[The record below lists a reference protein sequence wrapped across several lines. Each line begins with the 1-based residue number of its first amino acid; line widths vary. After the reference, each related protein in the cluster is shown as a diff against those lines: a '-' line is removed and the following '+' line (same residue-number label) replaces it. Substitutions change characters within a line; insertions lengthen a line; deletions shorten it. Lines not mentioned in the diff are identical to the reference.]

1 MRTSITQVVVFAGA
15 LAAAL
20 PCAGLLGLLYFKA
33 PNIDRVAE
41 NIFDNVSE
49 NNAKSIVGD
58 VRGLCRIMD
67 LSLKN
72 SASKDTYELERESL
86 KESICKNLEN
96 SKIGATG
103 NFWVVEFLDE
113 FNTVV
118 RVSKKGLKTGK
129 IIEKDFNELDL
140 KPQQKAIGEILSAA
154 KKSGEKINFV
164 KRSLSDMRITG
175 EKYTAFCYL
184 PEFKWVIGVSFA
196 GDIPEKQTLSKTK
209 PIDSV
214 AEKLSVKTG
223 SKKMFFDVLTVS
235 LILLIGAVA
244 LSLIVSSNIL
254 VGFKSANRALKLLRS
269 GKVREAAY
277 ILRSASFNNK
287 NSFSEMDE
295 IFQNIA
301 MYINRINESIVSS
314 KSKATRI
321 AELSRRISA
330 SLFAFEN
337 FVKTEDLSVRQV
349 YQQSN
354 STAFS
359 AHALS
364 ETASESSREI
374 SEFANQSKNT
384 KTYFTELR
392 RDMRDLSLSAAE
404 TANRLKSLLEMSGQI
419 FQSLSEIEKFGENA
433 NMLSFNIAIAAE
445 KDGGASAGL
454 SAVSREIHKIAQN
467 IKELGKNVEIASKD
481 LQNSLAFDIADVSLF
496 VDKIGDASA
505 KLSSLTGDF
514 ADIDKYIFELNSGF
528 SHLSKSIAEQ
538 FEISGKLSVSMDIV
552 AQTSEKI
559 RAKNADFKSA
569 SDLLKL
575 SSDTFKGVSE
585 NFS

>member
-1 MRTSITQVVVFAGA
+1 MRTSIKQIVVFAGA

-33 PNIDRVAE
+33 PNIDRISE
-41 NIFDNVSE
+41 NIFDDVSE
-49 NNAKSIVGD
+49 NNAKHIVGD
-58 VRGLCRIMD
+58 IRGLCRIMD
-67 LSLKN
+67 SSLKD
-72 SASKDTYELERESL
+72 SAGKDAYESEKESL
-86 KESICKNLEN
+86 KESICKNLE
-96 SKIGATG
+96 STKVGATG

-140 KPQQKAIGEILSAA
+140 KPQQKAIGELLAAA
-154 KKSGEKINFV
+154 KKNGEKINFV
-164 KRSLSDMRITG
+164 KRSPADMRITG
-175 EKYTAFCYL
+175 ERYTAFCYL

-196 GDIPEKQTLSKTK
+196 DKVPEKQTVSKAK

-214 AEKLSVKTG
+214 ADKFSAKLG
-223 SKKMFFDVLTVS
+223 SKKMFLDILTVS
-235 LILLIGAVA
+235 LVLLVGAVA
-244 LSLIVSSNIL
+244 ISLIVSSNIL
-254 VGFKSANRALKLLRS
+254 VGFKSANMALKLLKS

-301 MYINRINESIVSS
+301 GYINRINESIVSS
-314 KSKATRI
+314 KSKSARI
-321 AELSRRISA
+321 SELSRRISA

-337 FVKTEDLSVRQV
+337 FVKAEDLSVRQV

-364 ETASESSREI
+364 ATTAESSREI
-374 SEFANQSKNT
+374 SEFAVHCKSAKAH
-384 KTYFTELR
+384 FEELG
-392 RDMRDLSLSAAE
+392 RDMGYLALSAAE

-419 FQSLSEIEKFGENA
+419 FQSLSQIEKFGENA

-467 IKELGKNVEIASKD
+467 IKQLGKNVETASKD
-481 LQNSLAFDIADVSLF
+481 LQNSLACDIADASLF
-496 VDKIGDASA
+496 VSKIGEANA
-505 KLSSLTGDF
+505 ELAALTGDF
-514 ADIDKYIFELNSGF
+514 SDIDGYVSELDKGF
-528 SHLSKSIAEQ
+528 SRLSKSIAEQ

-552 AQTSEKI
+552 AQSSEKI
-559 RAKNADFKSA
+559 RAKNADFKSS

-575 SSDTFKGVSE
+575 SADTFKGVSE